1 MIRQADMTIDMF
13 SRPQD
18 EDVEVD
24 VLVTRSR
31 LRVPRQ
37 TAAVLALI
45 ETGITDYE
53 ILSVAVGL
61 SIEEVRQIDM
71 AQDPEVRRLGIHGLP
86 SGEYFRLR
94 NRVRCPKCSAWLT
107 IAPCVACHVQKIQ
120 KKAARYGSCNRL
132 AS

>member
-1 MIRQADMTIDMF
+1 MIRQADMTIDLF
-13 SRPQD
+13 ATLQD
-18 EDVEVD
+18 EDVEVEM
-24 VLVTRSR
+24 LVTRAR

-53 ILSVAVGL
+53 VLSAAVGL

-71 AQDPEVRRLGIHGLP
+71 AHDPEIRRLGIHGLP

-107 IAPCVACHVQKIQ
+107 
-120 KKAARYGSCNRL
+120 
-132 AS
+132 